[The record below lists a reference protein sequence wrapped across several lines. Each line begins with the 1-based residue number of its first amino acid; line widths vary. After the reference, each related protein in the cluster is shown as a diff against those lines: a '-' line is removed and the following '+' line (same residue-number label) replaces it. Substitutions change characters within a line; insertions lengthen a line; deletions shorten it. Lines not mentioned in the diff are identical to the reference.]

1 MKWEIMLFL
10 PEWGGEAAQIF
21 DSKNAVMAMMVFM

>member
-1 MKWEIMLFL
+1 MGNNVVSPGM
-10 PEWGGEAAQIF
+10 GGEAAQIF